1 MAWPWRILLFQF
13 CVTMGLTLFF
23 YIIWRLAHR
32 GQKW

>member
-1 MAWPWRILLFQF
+1 MPWAYKALLLHFGI
-13 CVTMGLTLFF
+13 TMGMALIL

>member
-1 MAWPWRILLFQF
+1 MAWPYKILLFQF
-13 CVTMGLTLFF
+13 GVSMGATLLF

>member
-1 MAWPWRILLFQF
+1 MDWPWRILLFQF
-13 CVTMGLTLFF
+13 VVTMGATLVF

>member
-1 MAWPWRILLFQF
+1 MAWPWRILLIQF
-13 CVTMGLTLFF
+13 CVTMGATIVF